1 MIQITERLSIPEREI
16 TFTASPSGGPGGQ
29 HVNKVSS
36 RVILYFDVAASPGL
50 SGEQKQR
57 ILARLGTRISKN
69 GVLRVVTQKHRSQAA
84 NRKLAS
90 ERFAALLRDAIV
102 PVTVRRQTTLPKAV
116 KQQRLEGKKRR
127 SRLKQQRAQKA
138 EWQDA

>member
-1 MIQITERLSIPEREI
+1 MIQITERLSIPEQEI
-16 TFTASPSGGPGGQ
+16 SFTTSRSGGPGGQ

-36 RVILYFDVAASPGL
+36 RVTLYFDVATSPSL
-50 SGEQKQR
+50 SDEQKQR

-84 NRKLAS
+84 NRKLAC
-90 ERFAALLRDAIV
+90 ERFAALLGDALAA
-102 PVTVRRQTTLPKAV
+102 VTARRQTTMPSAV
-116 KQQRLEGKKRR
+116 KQQRLEEKKRR
-127 SRLKQQRAQKA
+127 SRLKQQRAQQV